1 MKWKKKKKKE
11 NEVFFFFFFFSCLV
25 KVVNSRIGFFGSC
38 IMDQVV

>member
-1 MKWKKKKKKE
+1 MQWPKRIE
-11 NEVFFFFFFFSCLV
+11 EEDEVLSFFFFFSCLV